1 MKGKR
6 YPIEQKIC
14 ILREADRS
22 GKTIMYVCREQQIS
36 EQTFHRWKKE
46 FGRMEGDQAMQAK
59 ELQKENARLKRRH
72 PRRDLSA
79 KAFRFWE
86 TPCLSGSCA
95 WSVNHRERHFLD

>member
-22 GKTIMYVCREQQIS
+22 GKAIMYVCREQQIS

-46 FGRMEGDQAMQAK
+46 FGRMEVDQAM
-59 ELQKENARLKRRH
+59 
-72 PRRDLSA
+72 
-79 KAFRFWE
+79 
-86 TPCLSGSCA
+86 
-95 WSVNHRERHFLD
+95 